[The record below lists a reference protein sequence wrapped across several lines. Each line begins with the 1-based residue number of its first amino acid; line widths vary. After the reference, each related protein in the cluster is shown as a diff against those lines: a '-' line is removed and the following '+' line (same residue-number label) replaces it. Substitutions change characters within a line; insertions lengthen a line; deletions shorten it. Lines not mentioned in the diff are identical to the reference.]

1 MPDDFGSDL
10 GRRLLGPHFLLFL
23 HLFVAGARRCY
34 VKPLPAADLVND
46 AGSQPDHVRG
56 IERLRP
62 FLLIGS
68 GQEDK
73 GIDTVRLVSVEEQR
87 YAFDTNR
94 AAEGKKSKNSFVRSA
109 LTAATVC
116 A

>member
-1 MPDDFGSDL
+1 MN
-10 GRRLLGPHFLLFL
+10 H
-23 HLFVAGARRCY
+23 AG
-34 VKPLPAADLVND
+34 N
-46 AGSQPDHVRG
+46 QPGHIRS
-56 IERLRP
+56 IQRLRP
-62 FLLIGS
+62 FLLIRGS
-68 GQEDK
+68 QKDK
-73 GIDTVRLVSVEEQR
+73 GIDTVRLVSVEEKR

>member
-1 MPDDFGSDL
+1 MNQ
-10 GRRLLGPHFLLFL
+10 
-23 HLFVAGARRCY
+23 AG
-34 VKPLPAADLVND
+34 N
-46 AGSQPDHVRG
+46 QPGYIRS
-56 IERLRP
+56 IKCLCP